1 MHLGGISQAIQNE
14 VRILAA
20 LDHENIVEY
29 RSAFA
34 HEGCADPAPIPRRS
48 HAPIPC
54 RSHADPTRI
63 PTRRVLSIVMEY
75 ADGGT
80 LADAIESQRLLGDAP
95 FSSAMVR
102 SLVLTA
108 SPPSHLR

>member
-34 HEGCADPAPIPRRS
+34 HEGCADSAHPYRAVLTRRF
-48 HAPIPC
+48 
-54 RSHADPTRI
+54 HADPMRI
-63 PTRRVLSIVMEY
+63 PTHRVLSIVMEY

-108 SPPSHLR
+108 SPPSHLG